1 MSAQE
6 GHPPHPSGSHHD
18 ARVHRLE
25 HVLHAYGGTLTR
37 SSLYEL
43 SGARCWHS
51 RDAFDAVLAQ
61 AVRDGRIVELGGVLL
76 RAADE
81 RAAARGAV

>member
-6 GHPPHPSGSHHD
+6 GHPSHASSTHHD

-25 HVLHAYGGTLTR
+25 RVLHAYGGTLTR

-43 SGARCWHS
+43 SGASCWDS
-51 RDAFDAVLAQ
+51 RDTFDAVLSE
-61 AVRDGRIVELGGVLL
+61 AVRNGRIAELGGVLL
-76 RAADE
+76 RARDD
-81 RAAARGAV
+81 